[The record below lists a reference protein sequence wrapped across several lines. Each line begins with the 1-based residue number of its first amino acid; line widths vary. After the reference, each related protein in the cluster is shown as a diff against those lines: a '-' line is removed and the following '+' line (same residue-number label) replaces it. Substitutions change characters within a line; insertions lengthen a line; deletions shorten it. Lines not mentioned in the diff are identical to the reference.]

1 MLCLRISFSRHG
13 SNIRHLWSFSAATR
27 LRAYKFH
34 GNAVR
39 VNASSYEADDRN
51 LLSGEF
57 YCASS
62 YSEHV
67 TEREIARLPKFRS
80 RLGIVNFPIV
90 LRQIFV
96 ISARTDP
103 PARRVPKS
111 ALCLRIIYS
120 RTFDRWR
127 LKAGTFCEQAF
138 CFVNNVAM
146 WSIVKQTIPLD
157 NEEMGESEEPCRLNG
172 SAPESLFEILTAR
185 SIVSLHKHFS
195 SSRES
200 LQILNRHHFRKK

>member
-1 MLCLRISFSRHG
+1 MWKIWIRIFQLGILMLCLRISFSRHG

-96 ISARTDP
+96 ISARTIHQL
-103 PARRVPKS
+103 VVSQK
-111 ALCLRIIYS
+111 ALCAYELF
-120 RTFDRWR
+120 TP
-127 LKAGTFCEQAF
+127 
-138 CFVNNVAM
+138 VP
-146 WSIVKQTIPLD
+146 SIDGCWKLVRFASELFAPLI
-157 NEEMGESEEPCRLNG
+157 MLPCG
-172 SAPESLFEILTAR
+172 
-185 SIVSLHKHFS
+185 VS
-195 SSRES
+195 
-200 LQILNRHHFRKK
+200 

>member
-1 MLCLRISFSRHG
+1 MLTLVVFRQWLHTGKICVYIFQLGILVLCLRISFSHHG
-13 SNIRHLWSFSAATR
+13 LNIRHLWSFSVATR

-39 VNASSYEADDRN
+39 VNASSHKADDRN
-51 LLSGEF
+51 LLSDEF

-67 TEREIARLPKFRS
+67 TLREIARLPKFRS

-96 ISARTDP
+96 ISARTTH
-103 PARRVPKS
+103 RLVVSQK
-111 ALCLRIIYS
+111 ALCAYELFTPV
-120 RTFDRWR
+120 TFDRWR

-138 CFVNNVAM
+138 CLVNNVAV
-146 WSIVKQTIPLD
+146 WSIV
-157 NEEMGESEEPCRLNG
+157 
-172 SAPESLFEILTAR
+172 
-185 SIVSLHKHFS
+185 
-195 SSRES
+195 
-200 LQILNRHHFRKK
+200 